1 MSDTENLVKV
11 AVHSDI
17 LPFLF
22 FCCWIIVIQNVFDMR
37 CTWLVCLPSACIS
50 FPQNNFRDKKKVD
63 VSPQGETRRRWTN
76 CKVALTDIRANH
88 GRGRG
93 LIQNLFSK
101 IYCVLRTISEP
112 KIDNLVAIEDRLQNR
127 WSKSWNEL
135 QESKSQRIVRTTSSD
150 FFHQFIY
157 FSESKVCL

>member
-1 MSDTENLVKV
+1 MSDTENLSFVVGLLWSKMFLTWSV
-11 AVHSDI
+11 PDLSVFQAPV
-17 LPFLF
+17 FLF
-22 FCCWIIVIQNVFDMR
+22 PK
-37 CTWLVCLPSACIS
+37 TIS
-50 FPQNNFRDKKKVD
+50 EIKKVD